1 MSEKLIQKIDQKV
14 QEQTYEKTAYS
25 TSASVHLELGGLAMR
40 FARVDRTPRY
50 EDGERES
57 DVEHSFMLGLVAPEL
72 AYMLYPASLDA
83 NLVSAYASV
92 HDLIEVRTGDVA
104 TFQLSDE
111 DLLQKELTE
120 QAALEHLLAALP
132 PRTRKLLYDYEQ
144 QQDPESR
151 FTRAVDK
158 NLPIVVDI
166 LGSGRRVMNEDYNVQ
181 TPIELGRAH
190 DTLRTRMQ
198 QRFNEFPQ
206 VVADHALLCELFE
219 MEFGSNQ

>member
-1 MSEKLIQKIDQKV
+1 MSEQLIQRVDQKEY
-14 QEQTYEKTAYS
+14 QQSYETAAYP
-25 TSASVHLELGGLAMR
+25 TSASVILELGGLAMR

-83 NLVSAYASV
+83 NLVGAYASV
-92 HDLIEVRTGDVA
+92 HDLIEVKTGDVA
-104 TFQLSDE
+104 TFQLSE
-111 DLLQKELTE
+111 NELTQKELTE
-120 QAALEHLLAALP
+120 HDALESLLAELP

-144 QQDPESR
+144 QQDLESR

-166 LGSGRRVMNEDYNVQ
+166 LGSGRRVMNEDYGVH
-181 TPIELGRAH
+181 TTTELGKAH
-190 DTLRTRMQ
+190 DGLRNRMQ
-198 QRFNEFPQ
+198 QRFSEFPQ
-206 VVADHALLCELFE
+206 IVADHALLCELFE
-219 MEFGSNQ
+219 MEFGPSQ